1 MWELFEVQRDILP
14 NDDRAWKNTKF
25 DDIIDLPVVCR
36 FSLKHNL
43 FILDIL
49 NLTKAIWRKKSGMW
63 VKLFVALK
71 LEKSSLT
78 EKIFKS
84 IFSEFEKKGNEENLS
99 KYGIL

>member
-1 MWELFEVQRDILP
+1 MVE
-14 NDDRAWKNTKF
+14 
-25 DDIIDLPVVCR
+25 
-36 FSLKHNL
+36 SLEER
-43 FILDIL
+43 DIL